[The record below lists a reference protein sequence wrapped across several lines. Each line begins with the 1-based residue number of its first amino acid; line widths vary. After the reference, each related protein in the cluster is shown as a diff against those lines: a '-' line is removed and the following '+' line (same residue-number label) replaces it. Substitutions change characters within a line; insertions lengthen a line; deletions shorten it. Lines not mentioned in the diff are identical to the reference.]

1 MSIKNFS
8 ILVAIDGSESSMK
21 AVDYAIELAKK
32 QDNSRLAVL
41 NILDI
46 DTAKQVSSSIITA
59 PTYGLE
65 DYELHKK
72 AVLEWLDAIKKKCEN
87 EGIQTEIKVIGGPS
101 PVPDSI
107 IIYAENENVDL
118 IVVGT
123 RGRSGFK
130 KLLLGSVASKVV
142 TYAHCPVPCS
152 KVKMKPK
159 LNKEWHQ
166 QHRMPKNPTL
176 DQRIEWHLEHQ
187 KNCSC
192 RPIAS
197 NLLKQIRRKGFGSQ

>member
-1 MSIKNFS
+1 MSIKNYS

-32 QDNSRLAVL
+32 EDNSRLTVL
-41 NILDI
+41 NILDMN
-46 DTAKQVSSSIITA
+46 TAKQVSSSIITA

-65 DYELHKK
+65 EYELHKK
-72 AVLEWLDAIKKKCEN
+72 AVLEWLDAIKSKCEN

-123 RGRSGFK
+123 KGRSGFK

-142 TYAHCPVPCS
+142 TYAHCPVLV
-152 KVKMKPK
+152 VK
-159 LNKEWHQ
+159 
-166 QHRMPKNPTL
+166 
-176 DQRIEWHLEHQ
+176 
-187 KNCSC
+187 
-192 RPIAS
+192 
-197 NLLKQIRRKGFGSQ
+197 

>member
-1 MSIKNFS
+1 MSTKNFS

-32 QDNSRLAVL
+32 QDNSRLTVL

-65 DYELHKK
+65 EYELHKK

-87 EGIQTEIKVIGGPS
+87 EGIQTETKVM
-101 PVPDSI
+101 VLPDSI

-118 IVVGT
+118 IVVWT

-142 TYAHCPVPCS
+142 TYAHCPVLV
-152 KVKMKPK
+152 VK
-159 LNKEWHQ
+159 
-166 QHRMPKNPTL
+166 
-176 DQRIEWHLEHQ
+176 
-187 KNCSC
+187 
-192 RPIAS
+192 
-197 NLLKQIRRKGFGSQ
+197 

>member
-1 MSIKNFS
+1 MSIKNYS

-32 QDNSRLAVL
+32 EDNSRITVL
-41 NILDI
+41 NILDM

-65 DYELHKK
+65 EYELHKK
-72 AVLEWLDAIKKKCEN
+72 AVLEWLDAIKSKCEN
-87 EGIQTEIKVIGGPS
+87 EGIQTEMKVIGGPS

-142 TYAHCPVPCS
+142 TYAHCPVLV
-152 KVKMKPK
+152 VK
-159 LNKEWHQ
+159 
-166 QHRMPKNPTL
+166 
-176 DQRIEWHLEHQ
+176 
-187 KNCSC
+187 
-192 RPIAS
+192 
-197 NLLKQIRRKGFGSQ
+197 

>member
-1 MSIKNFS
+1 MSTKNFS

-32 QDNSRLAVL
+32 EDNSRLTVL

-65 DYELHKK
+65 EYELHKK
-72 AVLEWLDAIKKKCEN
+72 AVLEWLDAIKRKCEN
-87 EGIQTEIKVIGGPS
+87 EGIKTEIKVIGGPS

-130 KLLLGSVASKVV
+130 KLLLGNVASKVI
-142 TYAHCPVPCS
+142 TYAHCPVLV
-152 KVKMKPK
+152 VK
-159 LNKEWHQ
+159 
-166 QHRMPKNPTL
+166 
-176 DQRIEWHLEHQ
+176 
-187 KNCSC
+187 
-192 RPIAS
+192 
-197 NLLKQIRRKGFGSQ
+197 

>member
-1 MSIKNFS
+1 MSAKNYS

-21 AVDYAIELAKK
+21 AVDYGIELAKK
-32 QDNSRLAVL
+32 EDNSHITVL

-59 PTYGLE
+59 PTHGLE
-65 DYELHKK
+65 EYELHKK
-72 AVLEWLDAIKKKCEN
+72 AVLEWLDATKRKCEN
-87 EGIQTEIKVIGGPS
+87 EGIQTEIKIIGGPS

-107 IIYAENENVDL
+107 IIYAENEYVDL

-142 TYAHCPVPCS
+142 TYAHCPVLVI
-152 KVKMKPK
+152 K
-159 LNKEWHQ
+159 
-166 QHRMPKNPTL
+166 
-176 DQRIEWHLEHQ
+176 
-187 KNCSC
+187 
-192 RPIAS
+192 
-197 NLLKQIRRKGFGSQ
+197 